1 MVKNPHIL
9 NYKSLT
15 IKLYIKIYIFLRD
28 LYTKVGKKES
38 KQIRR
43 IVHETLVLFF
53 ITTSHGSC
61 ALRVIIFLGLSLFFF
76 SIFTKL
82 VNSNINHNHIFI
94 YYRINHKM

>member
-15 IKLYIKIYIFLRD
+15 IKLYIKKYIFLRD

-53 ITTSHGSC
+53 ITIRDPAMRG
-61 ALRVIIFLGLSLFFF
+61 
-76 SIFTKL
+76 
-82 VNSNINHNHIFI
+82 NI
-94 YYRINHKM
+94 